1 MMNKEVDDNNVQAEL
16 VGDGEHESLVQH
28 VAGNTPCAGEGCQN
42 CADISNKVAAF
53 EQENRKEIIITVISD
68 QTRNKLI
75 EVLDALGQLQQEV
88 ILKQM
93 QAVEKN
99 KQIKARV
106 QVLME
111 SGKVQIDQEEFNR
124 SEVSVLRY
132 AEVLNQIIVEVE
144 QERVFAH
151 KLLSQEP
158 GSVIQGWKR
167 DPDDFEPYAQ
177 ARVKFIKQYIK
188 TVKKNLF
195 ISFSRYCFGFD
206 AQEQRI
212 GYIESLVRN
221 ANMAQAK
228 EKQVAQ

>member
-42 CADISNKVAAF
+42 CADISSKVAAF

-93 QAVEKN
+93 QAVDKN

-132 AEVLNQIIVEVE
+132 ADVLNQIIVEVE

-158 GSVIQGWKR
+158 G
-167 DPDDFEPYAQ
+167 
-177 ARVKFIKQYIK
+177 
-188 TVKKNLF
+188 
-195 ISFSRYCFGFD
+195 
-206 AQEQRI
+206 
-212 GYIESLVRN
+212 
-221 ANMAQAK
+221 
-228 EKQVAQ
+228 